1 MVNGQSGQFLK
12 WIAPK
17 KFIDEKRNLL
27 EDIYDDDDC
36 PHAKRIIEG
45 IHGVSINRNGDIVV
59 QAKRSADVN
68 LMAEE
73 DAAVDV
79 AAVNTKDQKSTTT
92 SMHRGARRLLTK
104 VLF

>member
-1 MVNGQSGQFLK
+1 LK

-17 KFIDEKRNLL
+17 KKRNLL

-45 IHGVSINRNGDIVV
+45 IHGVSIDRNGDIVIQV
-59 QAKRSADVN
+59 KRSTDVK
-68 LMAEE
+68 LMTED

-79 AAVNTKDQKSTTT
+79 AVDTKEQKSSTT